1 MPERKVRRFAE
12 YVNLGIGHPLAFV
25 LASVQT
31 LLWTILV
38 LATSFDPHGFWFL
51 YFATAVS
58 YVTQFTLTLVG
69 LSAKREA
76 RLAADEGARSIRLL
90 QQSLEN
96 QHASLGALDA
106 LLKSRALLFD
116 DMRQAIDLL
125 LRGQDEQDAVLELL
139 KQHDHWERH
148 GGKLRR

>member
-1 MPERKVRRFAE
+1 MPEKKVRRFAE
-12 YVNLGIGHPLAFV
+12 WVNLGIGHPLAFV

-69 LSAKREA
+69 LSAKRDAA
-76 RLAADEGARSIRLL
+76 RAADEGARSIRLL
-90 QQSLEN
+90 HQSLEN
-96 QHASLGALDA
+96 QQASLGALDA
-106 LLKSRALLFD
+106 LMTSRSVLFADMSQAL
-116 DMRQAIDLL
+116 QLL
-125 LRGQDEQDAVLELL
+125 QRGQDEQDELLELL
-139 KQHDHWERH
+139 REHDEWERQ
-148 GGKLRR
+148 GDKTSR